1 MATSDATTV
10 DKFALSK
17 EAESSAWKR
26 WTILILL
33 GLGAVIAFAS
43 RTNIPQAQLD
53 KSFIHQFHL
62 SKTDLGVVNSVFFWS
77 YMVLQIPMGWLVDRY
92 GTKIPY
98 AISFV
103 FWCVGS
109 AATGLVTGIG
119 GLIGTQLA
127 VGAGEAVMMPA
138 SYRWIRNNFTENHNG
153 LAVGIFMI
161 GTKVGPAIGPL
172 MAGYLLVAYGWQSMF
187 VIIGLG
193 GLLWLVP
200 WMLLVKNDKP
210 LVPPQAK
217 AKRYKSAISLG
228 AILASPLVWGTIIIN
243 FCYNYFVFYDM
254 KWMPDYL
261 KNNHHLSFQ
270 MERLITFASFMGI
283 AIVALASGWL
293 ADYMIARGMDKVFVR
308 KAFVIAGF
316 VLASTEILGALTTS
330 VNTSLI
336 WTVVSLSGLGLATA
350 NHLALCRLTL
360 IPRPAVGLVTGVQ
373 MVSTSLAGIAAP
385 IVSGWLLDTTGSYMA
400 PMQVIFVF
408 LILGALTTFFL
419 LREKWA
425 PKMPANFAAAGD

>member
-1 MATSDATTV
+1 MATTDAAAL
-10 DKFALSK
+10 DKIEVSN
-17 EAESSAWKR
+17 ENVAWRR
-26 WTILILL
+26 WSILVLL

-62 SKTDLGVVNSVFFWS
+62 SKTDLGVVNSAFFWS
-77 YMVLQIPMGWLVDRY
+77 YMLLQIPMGWLVDRY

-109 AATGLVTGIG
+109 AATGLVNGIG

-127 VGAGEAVMMPA
+127 VGAGEAIMMPA
-138 SYRWIRNNFTENHNG
+138 SYRWIRNNFTENNNG

-172 MAGYLLVAYGWQSMF
+172 IAGYLLVAYGWKSMF

-193 GLLWLVP
+193 GLIWLVP

-210 LVPPQAK
+210 K
-217 AKRYKSAISLG
+217 AKLAPGKKYKSAIPMT

-283 AIVALASGWL
+283 AIVALAAGWI
-293 ADYMIARGMDKVFVR
+293 ADLMIGRGMDKVVVR

-316 VLASTEILGALTTS
+316 VLASTEILGAFTTS
-330 VNTSLI
+330 VNVSLI

-360 IPRPAVGLVTGVQ
+360 IPKPAVGQVTGVQ

-385 IVSGWLLDTTGSYMA
+385 IVSGWLLDTTGSYTA

-408 LILGALTTFFL
+408 LIIGAFTTFFL
-419 LREKWA
+419 LQEKWA
-425 PKMPANFAAAGD
+425 PKLPEGVTA

>member
-1 MATSDATTV
+1 
-10 DKFALSK
+10 
-17 EAESSAWKR
+17 
-26 WTILILL
+26 
-33 GLGAVIAFAS
+33 
-43 RTNIPQAQLD
+43 
-53 KSFIHQFHL
+53 
-62 SKTDLGVVNSVFFWS
+62 
-77 YMVLQIPMGWLVDRY
+77 
-92 GTKIPY
+92 
-98 AISFV
+98 
-103 FWCVGS
+103 
-109 AATGLVTGIG
+109 
-119 GLIGTQLA
+119 
-127 VGAGEAVMMPA
+127 MMPA
-138 SYRWIRNNFTENHNG
+138 SYRWIRNNFTENNNG

-172 MAGYLLVAYGWQSMF
+172 IAGYLLVAYGWKSMF

-193 GLLWLVP
+193 GLIWLVP

-210 LVPPQAK
+210 K
-217 AKRYKSAISLG
+217 AKLAPGKKYKSAIPMT

-283 AIVALASGWL
+283 AIVALAAGWI
-293 ADYMIARGMDKVFVR
+293 ADLMIGRGMDKVVVR

-316 VLASTEILGALTTS
+316 VLASTEILGAFTTS
-330 VNTSLI
+330 VNVSLI

-360 IPRPAVGLVTGVQ
+360 IPKPAVGQVTGVQ

-385 IVSGWLLDTTGSYMA
+385 IVSGWLLDTTGSYTA

-408 LILGALTTFFL
+408 LIIGAFTTFFL
-419 LREKWA
+419 LQEKWA
-425 PKMPANFAAAGD
+425 PKLPEGVTA